1 MSSFLESPW
10 FYSSKIYNLV
20 EGNRERARANNY
32 APDFI
37 VALLLLPCLRTITI
51 ANDYYD
57 NQQLINQEIMPCR
70 DETLTWIE
78 NMISNVSRHRNG
90 WCCIVYV

>member
-1 MSSFLESPW
+1 LYVNVAFLALDDVFTLFLTSLIFPT
-10 FYSSKIYNLV
+10 
-20 EGNRERARANNY
+20 ARANNY